1 MERFDA
7 GLTRVG
13 LRGPFSRDLLLG
25 VFVAL
30 VSASLFYS
38 VVVLARAEG
47 TPLAPTEAAV
57 LAALVVAQSMAL
69 CVRRRNPLLCL
80 SLVVAAQVGIIA
92 LLPADTAFQSL
103 ASFFVAYTCGTVLTL
118 RRLTW
123 VLVAVALVLGAFGA
137 VFALPPF
144 VPSAPPVPV
153 TDPLMAGIGQVMS
166 AALTFGV
173 LGFVGND
180 VAVRRRFAQR
190 ERARAIEEERER
202 TRGAVRA
209 ERTRMARELHDIAA
223 HHLSGMVVQAGAAE
237 KLAGRD
243 APAVAPT
250 IEWIRLQG
258 KETLENLRMV
268 VGALREPGEYP
279 DGSRGASG
287 EESRAD
293 GAPVPGL
300 EVLDR
305 LVAGERALGREVT
318 LERTGGG
325 QPLPPVADVMFYRV
339 AQEALANARDHAW
352 GARVR
357 VRLDYGESEVVLR
370 VDNDP
375 GAERE
380 GASEASRGLGLIGMR
395 ERADLVGAVLET
407 GPTDSGGWSVRL
419 TLPLR

>member
-1 MERFDA
+1 MRRENPAGPEGAEGERNPFAGPVPRLLERFDA

-144 VPSAPPVPV
+144 VPSAPPSP
-153 TDPLMAGIGQVMS
+153 
-166 AALTFGV
+166 
-173 LGFVGND
+173 
-180 VAVRRRFAQR
+180 
-190 ERARAIEEERER
+190 
-202 TRGAVRA
+202 
-209 ERTRMARELHDIAA
+209 
-223 HHLSGMVVQAGAAE
+223 
-237 KLAGRD
+237 
-243 APAVAPT
+243 
-250 IEWIRLQG
+250 
-258 KETLENLRMV
+258 
-268 VGALREPGEYP
+268 
-279 DGSRGASG
+279 
-287 EESRAD
+287 
-293 GAPVPGL
+293 
-300 EVLDR
+300 
-305 LVAGERALGREVT
+305 
-318 LERTGGG
+318 
-325 QPLPPVADVMFYRV
+325 
-339 AQEALANARDHAW
+339 
-352 GARVR
+352 
-357 VRLDYGESEVVLR
+357 
-370 VDNDP
+370 
-375 GAERE
+375 
-380 GASEASRGLGLIGMR
+380 
-395 ERADLVGAVLET
+395 
-407 GPTDSGGWSVRL
+407 
-419 TLPLR
+419 